1 MKAGYTVVNTSIRG
15 DKLIEV
21 INYER
26 TNKVVNMGWIFT
38 ETPYKLKD
46 SNTVGIWKLKHFKN

>member
-1 MKAGYTVVNTSIRG
+1 MKAGYTVVNTLMIG

-26 TNKVVNMGWIFT
+26 TNKVLNMGWIFP

-46 SNTVGIWKLKHFKN
+46 ENTVGIWKLKHFKN